1 MIHAHANRFG
11 VRNQADCRPTLS
23 IPTTTPPYL
32 RRSWANLT
40 TNLHDLIFPWF
51 SWKNIMYSTTHWTQ
65 PSKTRLSWF
74 EIGNC
79 KTWVFLFD
87 TTMKHN
93 AMPTTLSTTVLL
105 FTFCV
110 SLYTRQPTCYNE
122 SFDDKTNWYFFATT
136 SITWLSHLPCV

>member
-23 IPTTTPPYL
+23 ISTTTPPYL
-32 RRSWANLT
+32 RRSWANLM
-40 TNLHDLIFPWF
+40 TNLHDLIFRWF
-51 SWKNIMYSTTHWTQ
+51 SWNNIMYSTTQ
-65 PSKTRLSWF
+65 PSKTRLSLF

-79 KTWVFLFD
+79 KNVGFFIWHY
-87 TTMKHN
+87 TMIH
-93 AMPTTLSTTVLL
+93 AMSTTLSTKVLL

-110 SLYTRQPTCYNE
+110 GWLVYTRQPTCYNE
-122 SFDDKTNWYFFATT
+122 SLDNKTNWHFFATM